1 MPKIELSDAV
11 LSQIVVKIERK
22 IEVKFL
28 KFSRTKLS
36 GGGEQALVKKQG
48 GQSIGGDGQDFCHLG
63 GPQSWGKNPVQKY
76 HESGKAASFKV
87 SMNAALGT
95 LLILK

>member
-1 MPKIELSDAV
+1 M
-11 LSQIVVKIERK
+11 
-22 IEVKFL
+22 
-28 KFSRTKLS
+28 KFSGTKLS
-36 GGGEQALVKKQG
+36 GGGGGGEQALVKKQG

-63 GPQSWGKNPVQKY
+63 GPQSWGKKTPVQKY

-87 SMNAALGT
+87 SMSATLGT